1 MNTWQ
6 LLALVATAL
15 TVGSAA
21 CGSDTPTRPSDTTT
35 PVTETFSSIVPW
47 KGATS
52 RSFTTA
58 ATGTVTLS
66 LTSLGQ
72 DAAVG
77 LALGLADGAN
87 GQCAPTY
94 WVVTTAY
101 AGRQISANADA
112 GRYCFLVYD
121 VGELTG
127 QVSFTVT
134 VVHP

>member
-1 MNTWQ
+1 MSRP
-6 LLALVATAL
+6 LLLLIAATL
-15 TVGSAA
+15 TIGTLG
-21 CGSDTPTRPSDTTT
+21 CGSETPTTPSDTTT

-52 RSFTTA
+52 RSFTTS
-58 ATGTVTLS
+58 ATGTITLS

-72 DAAVG
+72 DAAIG

-94 WVVTTAY
+94 SVVTTAF
-101 AGRQISANADA
+101 AGRQLAANADA

-121 VGELTG
+121 IGELTG